1 MQAQEAVFIRGDD
14 FYTNAMSRGDSTA
27 IKQAVYAAQKVLV
40 DSTTDELWSVQP
52 VTDYTVGLMH
62 TFPGGWSMEGKQKKD
77 RPLLYFPHQRPNG
90 DKGVVAIL
98 MAVELKA
105 NEPLYTN
112 PKEPYIFQQWFI
124 DGENRLGINIRKV
137 APKKKVE
144 AAGGAVEGG
153 DAVMEEAA
161 VAVPGDL
168 GWHTLDQLLRKFFA
182 LPNAKGFEG
191 TVREFDREVQRLL
204 PTDFAVAVARRAAK
218 RSGKGDGGHIFH
230 SRNMNV
236 AVRDGHLVCEEKA
249 WGRHTTPVSVW
260 KVVA

>member
-124 DGENRLGINIRKV
+124 DGEKRLGINIRKV
-137 APKKKVE
+137 APRKKE
-144 AAGGAVEGG
+144 ATEEAPAGG

-161 VAVPGDL
+161 AGAAVEAAP
-168 GWHTLDQLLRKFFA
+168 
-182 LPNAKGFEG
+182 
-191 TVREFDREVQRLL
+191 VRERILAMVQDHRSTNTPWCGSKKALAA
-204 PTDFAVAVARRAAK
+204 AVGYKHPVYHK
-218 RSGKGDGGHIFH
+218 NCLD
-230 SRNMNV
+230 V
-236 AVRDGHLVCEEKA
+236 LERDGYITVDRTHRPQMISFVLL
-249 WGRHTTPVSVW
+249 
-260 KVVA
+260 